1 VQESLTPATF
11 KSKKISKKMKKTY
24 FAPELE
30 VFEVNMKAAVLMESG
45 GGIKDNGE
53 VNTGDND
60 SHSDNPNEDYGW

>member
-1 VQESLTPATF
+1 
-11 KSKKISKKMKKTY
+11 MKKTY

-53 VNTGDND
+53 ANTGDGG
-60 SHSDNPNEDYGW
+60 SENPSEDYGW